1 MQNNLVHLDVEFDKK
16 LLLEQANEKKDWC
29 KFEDPKTKHVFD
41 DWHVKRIDS
50 GYGMV
55 VSEYFKKEFGI
66 EDCRPRFFWT
76 KAGFD
81 LPFHKDR
88 GTLCAVSFMLYEEK
102 APITFEDSVVE
113 YTNALLNVSKTHGV
127 FDSKHDRLQFK
138 LSIFDK
144 SFEELRDVLPSKLQ
158 IG

>member
-16 LLLEQANEKKDWC
+16 LLLEQANEKEGWKNWQ
-29 KFEDPKTKHVFD
+29 DPKTGRVFNDWYVKHV
-41 DWHVKRIDS
+41 DS
-50 GYGMV
+50 GYAMAIA
-55 VSEYFKKEFGI
+55 EYFKKEFGI
-66 EDCRPRFFWT
+66 KDCRPRFFWT
-76 KAGFD
+76 KAGFN

-102 APITFEDSVVE
+102 DPISFEDSEVE
-113 YTNALLNVSKTHGV
+113 YTYALLNVSKDHAV
-127 FDSKHDRLQFK
+127 FNSEHDRLQFK

-144 SFEELRDVLPSKLQ
+144 SFEELRDVLPSKIQ